1 MATSWNGVDNWKA
14 RVIENGVTNNNNGTV
29 TVYLRFQIQN
39 VTGGTL
45 RKADYTFTGYGSS
58 ATFARD
64 VANTKGAIS
73 TGDQSFVVSK
83 STSAYTRS
91 YSGFRVRYNDKP
103 YGGSITSN
111 YYSLSGSVAFTIP
124 ALSNYTIAYNANG
137 GDSVPDNQTKREAT
151 TLYLTSEEATR
162 VGHTFLRWNTN
173 AAGTGTNYSP
183 GGAYTANTGAT
194 LYAQWQINSYTL
206 TANANGGSVPET
218 EGWTISGSNATKS
231 VTYNDAYGNL
241 PVPVRPGY
249 KFLGWFTEA
258 EGGDE
263 VTAETIMGAED
274 AEIYAHWKSLVY
286 AKVDGTWIP
295 GPVSVKVD
303 GAWKEMDTIYVKVNG
318 EWKEI

>member
-103 YGGSITSN
+103 YGGSSTSN

-124 ALSNYTIAYNANG
+124 ALSNFTIAYNANG
-137 GDSVPDNQTKREAT
+137 GDTVPDNQTKREAT

-173 AAGTGTNYSP
+173 SAGTGTNYSP
-183 GGAYTANTGAT
+183 GGAYTANAGAT
-194 LYAQWQINSYTL
+194 LYAIWQINSYTL
-206 TANANGGSVPET
+206 TANANGGAIPET
-218 EGWTISGSNATKS
+218 EGWTIDGSTATKS
-231 VTYNDAYGNL
+231 VTYNDPYSIL
-241 PVPVRPGY
+241 PVPVRSGY
-249 KFLGWFTEA
+249 RFLGWFTDA
-258 EGGDE
+258 EEGDE

-274 AEIYAHWKSLVY
+274 AEIYAHWKPLTFV
-286 AKVDGTWIP
+286 KVNDEWKPSDTF
-295 GPVSVKVD
+295 VKVD
-303 GAWKEMDTIYVKVNG
+303 DEWHEVEATYLKVNG
-318 EWKEI
+318 EWKEM